1 MRLAPKPLDIKERD
15 GFKGTDLFGYKG
27 FGEQLAR
34 LVESLE
40 GPSVIALDGP
50 WGSGK
55 TVFARQWAGLLRRR
69 GSAVIYFD
77 AFATD
82 SGEDP
87 LADIASQLFAG
98 AMGKTDEVTLQAF
111 GDKTVR
117 VIKSLAPTGVG
128 VALGS
133 VTGGVIGP
141 GAVQAAAAAWSE
153 SGTASTNA
161 DEQVSIAFRRRIEG
175 ALERKEAI
183 SDFRKA
189 LESLAEAMKKEALGN
204 ADTADTTEKDKDPS
218 LPRPLVVIIDELD
231 RCKPT
236 YALDLLEKIK
246 HVFDANNVCF
256 VLVTNA
262 AQLEKVVE
270 SQYGV
275 TDASAYLEKFFQER
289 LVLPETKS
297 QAKNDR
303 YIQHL
308 LEEMMGHQQLSLT
321 HPVKMAISQIGVSM
335 RGVERVALHF
345 GWVLRVVSAGY
356 PSRALFVMFVV
367 CVVRALN
374 ADMYSRLRKGALSVE
389 ELAKFLH
396 WDGWAMREERKKAST
411 DILRSAFP
419 PKEVVEK
426 GPEAI
431 KEWESDKGGLR
442 DRVED
447 ACRWLDVVQDP
458 RPGPGR

>member
-1 MRLAPKPLDIKERD
+1 MRLAPKPLEIEERE
-15 GFKGTDLFGYKG
+15 GFEKRDLFGYKG

-55 TVFARQWAGLLRRR
+55 TVFAWQWAGLLRKR

-77 AFATD
+77 AFAAD

-87 LADIASQLFAG
+87 LFDIASQLFEG
-98 AMGKTDEVTLQAF
+98 ARDKTDEETQQVFLR
-111 GDKTVR
+111 KTVR
-117 VIKSLAPTGVG
+117 VIKSLAPAGVG

-141 GAVQAAAAAWSE
+141 GTVQTAAAAWSE
-153 SGTASTNA
+153 SGKAGTNA
-161 DEQVSIAFRRRIEG
+161 DEQVSRAFRRRIEG

-189 LESLAEAMKKEALGN
+189 LESLADAMKKEALGN
-204 ADTADTTEKDKDPS
+204 ADTADTAEKDKESS

-262 AQLEKVVE
+262 AQLGKVVE

-275 TDASAYLEKFFQER
+275 TDTSAYLDKFFQER
-289 LVLPETKS
+289 LVLPETRS
-297 QAKNDR
+297 QARNDR
-303 YIQHL
+303 YIRHL
-308 LEEMMGHQQLSLT
+308 LDEMMGRQQLPLT
-321 HPVKMAISQIGVSM
+321 DLVKMAVSQIGVSM

-345 GWVLRVVSAGY
+345 GWVLRIVSSGY

-374 ADMYSRLRKGALSVE
+374 ADMYSRLRKGVLSFE
-389 ELAKFLH
+389 ELTKFLH
-396 WDGWAMREERKKAST
+396 WDGWAMREESKKRST
-411 DILRSAFP
+411 GILRDAFP

-431 KEWESDKGGLR
+431 EMWEREEGGLI
-442 DRVED
+442 DRVAE
-447 ACRWLDVVQDP
+447 ACRLLDVVQDP
-458 RPGPGR
+458 RPGR